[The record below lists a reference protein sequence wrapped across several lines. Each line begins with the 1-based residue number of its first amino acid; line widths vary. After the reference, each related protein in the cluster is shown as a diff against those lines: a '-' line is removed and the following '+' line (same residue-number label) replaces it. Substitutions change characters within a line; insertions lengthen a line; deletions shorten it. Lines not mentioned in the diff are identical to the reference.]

1 MNATDSLLL
10 PLADAGRLNGLKNGA
25 LGARYRF
32 WRDADGVRHV
42 FSVYP
47 ADQAPD
53 YPDAIALVARRTP
66 AGPIA
71 MWAGR
76 PGADARRMA
85 ERLDADE
92 IHIHVFGDEPAPALR
107 GLIRERAPL
116 ERAPLE
122 RATMERATPRPLD
135 GAATLGLRI
144 ARRAAA

>member
-32 WRDADGVRHV
+32 WRDADGTRHV

-47 ADQAPD
+47 ADAAPD
-53 YPDAIALVARRTP
+53 YSDAIALVARRTP

-76 PGADARRMA
+76 AGAEARRMA
-85 ERLDADE
+85 ERLAAEE
-92 IHIHVFGDEPAPALR
+92 IHIHVLGEEAAPGLRRLLEPPA
-107 GLIRERAPL
+107 GNSS
-116 ERAPLE
+116 
-122 RATMERATPRPLD
+122 TPR
-135 GAATLGLRI
+135 AAQEPEGRAKVLRLPFH
-144 ARRAAA
+144 RQAAA